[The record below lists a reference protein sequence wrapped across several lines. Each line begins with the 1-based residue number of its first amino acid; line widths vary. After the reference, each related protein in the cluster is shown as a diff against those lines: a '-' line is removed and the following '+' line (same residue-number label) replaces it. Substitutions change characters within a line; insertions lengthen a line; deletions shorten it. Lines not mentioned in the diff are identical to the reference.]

1 MKINFSNLAAKQLS
15 SIIET
20 NILTFIKTNEVNSS
34 VEVNSDELDELQII
48 YSYLNSSNCKYV
60 TILESWLENEVP
72 FHLDET
78 ISELLLR
85 PF

>member
-1 MKINFSNLAAKQLS
+1 VKINFSNLAAKQLS

-60 TILESWLENEVP
+60 TIPESWLENEVP

>member
-1 MKINFSNLAAKQLS
+1 MAAKQLS